1 MFLQTAWI
9 WMSGRPEVF
18 ILKSTWIHFSEV
30 KILLDMRPDITPMLK
45 HVEMLMPFLNSH
57 K

>member
-1 MFLQTAWI
+1 
-9 WMSGRPEVF
+9 MSGRLEVF